1 MGRWLTIKQKRC
13 IIEKSMQCP
22 RMTHSEL
29 AGWATETFK
38 LSRPLPRSTVS
49 DAMKWCDEIWDEMQ
63 KTATIENCFRHTG
76 IVFRGVTEKSKAVKG
91 KVDSDVGVQEVTACA
106 SAMHF

>member
-1 MGRWLTIKQKRC
+1 MDAE
-13 IIEKSMQCP
+13 II
-22 RMTHSEL
+22 
-29 AGWATETFK
+29 ATFK
-38 LSRPLPRSTVS
+38 KLYKKKQLKWVYDKINRGEPIENNAYDV
-49 DAMKWCDEIWDEMQ
+49 DQMQAMKWCDEIWDEMQ